1 MHKRVG
7 LERSICTGNARR
19 VSLFDALMSAFP
31 REQGIIREL
40 LGADKGNESSRKALM
55 PYLEDLALTGIH
67 GNDLKLF
74 CPLLEQTILLER
86 DLPKW
91 TRMLRDGRDTC
102 CFAVAVDACLVYSE
116 EPHLSCRNSERRY
129 RRMPFSH
136 PQTNL
141 FSTTINLH
149 GNFPTVRLPL
159 IPGGILKLNSGRL
172 TITSY
177 RGVGFTQL
185 ATFWLPG
192 TMDKMTE
199 LRLGPRTHTELLDPS
214 RSTGLCVDVCIM
226 DA

>member
-1 MHKRVG
+1 MRPNVELTRV
-7 LERSICTGNARR
+7 
-19 VSLFDALMSAFP
+19 
-31 REQGIIREL
+31 
-40 LGADKGNESSRKALM
+40 SRKALM

-102 CFAVAVDACLVYSE
+102 CFAVAVDACLVYPE
-116 EPHLSCRNSERRY
+116 EPHLSCRNSERR
-129 RRMPFSH
+129 MTSSH

-149 GNFPTVRLPL
+149 GNPTVRLPL

-177 RGVGFTQL
+177 RRDGLAQL
-185 ATFWLPG
+185 AEFWLPG
-192 TMDKMTE
+192 AADKMSE

-226 DA
+226 DD